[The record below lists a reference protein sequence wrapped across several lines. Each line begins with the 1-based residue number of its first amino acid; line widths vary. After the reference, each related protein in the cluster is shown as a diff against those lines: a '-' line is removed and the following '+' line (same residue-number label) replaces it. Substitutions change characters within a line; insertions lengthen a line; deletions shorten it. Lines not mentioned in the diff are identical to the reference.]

1 MSSVSVSVD
10 LNPKEQT
17 VNFMFCETCIV
28 VFLYNKHQQ
37 NALFTFSFILINN
50 LCMFRAGLL
59 LIIMQWRTERGVQ
72 TPRNSEDW
80 PKLSRIPSSVEYTS
94 VTT

>member
-17 VNFMFCETCIV
+17 VNFMFCEPCIV
-28 VFLYNKHQQ
+28 VFLYNKDQQ

-59 LIIMQWRTERGVQ
+59 LIIRQWRTEGGL
-72 TPRNSEDW
+72 PPPPN
-80 PKLSRIPSSVEYTS
+80 PKVRRLAKVPVPWNIHP
-94 VTT
+94 